1 VADYINK
8 NILSQAYIHIEPEKL
23 KSEEDLEIFKERIKE
38 FARTRTSFFLS
49 PDVHVEV
56 EFEPGSLKTKVTV
69 MGTILIL
76 IQGIS
81 NYKNFRDGIQL
92 IYSDT
97 KRLSE
102 YIISESLF
110 KTGTRHHNI
119 IHLEARA
126 GVIGSIQKVINQ
138 LERIKR
144 GAEGTMLATDII
156 DKIKDAKSEINKLLN
171 NISDKGDR
179 NFVNTGL
186 LGLANELPETP
197 KPPKDKTN
205 TSNSV
210 AIYRDERKK
219 LITILNRTPVN
230 K

>member
-8 NILSQAYIHIEPEKL
+8 NILSQAYIHIDPEAL
-23 KSEEDLEIFKERIKE
+23 DSDEDIAKFRERISD

-49 PDVHVEV
+49 PEVQVEV
-56 EFEPGSLKTKVTV
+56 EFEPGSLKAKITV
-69 MGTILIL
+69 MGTVLIL

-92 IYSDT
+92 LYSDT

-102 YIISESLF
+102 YIISESLY
-110 KTGTRHHNI
+110 KTRTKHHKI

-138 LERIKR
+138 LERIKY
-144 GAEGTMLATDII
+144 GAKGTMLADEIVDKIRESRSEI
-156 DKIKDAKSEINKLLN
+156 DKLLKNIN
-171 NISDKGDR
+171 DDYDR
-179 NFVNTGL
+179 RFVNIGL
-186 LGLANELPETP
+186 FDIANEIPEYPT
-197 KPPKDKTN
+197 PPKDKTN
-205 TSNSV
+205 SSNNV
-210 AIYRDERKK
+210 AIYREEREK
-219 LITILNRTPVN
+219 IISMLNKRPVD

>member
-8 NILSQAYIHIEPEKL
+8 NILSQAYIHIEPEALDSK
-23 KSEEDLEIFKERIKE
+23 EDIDNFKEQISE
-38 FARTRTSFFLS
+38 FTRTRTSFFLS
-49 PDVHVEV
+49 PEVQVDV
-56 EFEPGSLKTKVTV
+56 EFKPGSLKAKITV
-69 MGTILIL
+69 MGTVLIL

-81 NYKNFRDGIQL
+81 NYKNFREGIQL
-92 IYSDT
+92 LYSDT

-102 YIISESLF
+102 YIISESLY
-110 KTGTRHHNI
+110 KTRTKHHNI

-138 LERIKR
+138 LERIKY
-144 GAEGTMLATDII
+144 GAKGTMLADEIV
-156 DKIKDAKSEINKLLN
+156 DKIKKSKSEINKLLN

-179 NFVNTGL
+179 NFVNNGL
-186 LGLANELPETP
+186 LDLANELPETP

-210 AIYRDERKK
+210 AIYREERKK
-219 LITILNRTPVN
+219 LIAILNRTPVD